1 MRVEY
6 DIVVKAITYYE
17 RAGYAYIDVPWQASL
32 DVLMVTAPCFLT
44 KEDVA
49 KANPNGFVASGEQ
62 SFLQMAID
70 KKLSK
75 GKYCCATPCFRP
87 NDDLKDGLH
96 FPNFFKVELIEY
108 IGDDLCDVTKVAGRV
123 DSMIEKAAIFMENVL
138 GKDLSIEPII
148 DDERI
153 GCQSSFCCDIVTPMT
168 KIELGSYGYRVADQ
182 IGSWIYGTGVA
193 LPRLTIVGDNK
204 WLI

>member
-6 DIVVKAITYYE
+6 DIVAKAITYYE
-17 RAGYAYIDVPWQASL
+17 LAGYSYVNAPWQVSL
-32 DVLMVTAPCFLT
+32 DALMITAPSSFN

-62 SFLQMAID
+62 SFLQMALD
-70 KKLSK
+70 KKLFK

-108 IGDDLCDVTKVAGRV
+108 MGDDICDVPKIAGKV
-123 DSMIEKAAIFMENVL
+123 DSMTEKAAIFMENIL
-138 GKDLSIEPII
+138 GKDLLIESII
-148 DDERI
+148 DDERA

-168 KIELGSYGYRVADQ
+168 KIELGSYGYRVAEQ

-193 LPRLTIVGDNK
+193 LPRLTIVGDDK
-204 WLI
+204 WRI

>member
-1 MRVEY
+1 VNIDY
-6 DIVVKAITYYE
+6 KIVAEAIAYYE
-17 RAGYAYIDVPWQASL
+17 LAGYVYIDVPWQVSFGALVITTPS
-32 DVLMVTAPCFLT
+32 FLS
-44 KEDVA
+44 KEDVV
-49 KANPNGFVASGEQ
+49 KSNPSGFVASGEQ

-108 IGDDLCDVTKVAGRV
+108 IGNDFCDTTKTAGKV

-148 DDERI
+148 DDERT
-153 GCQSSFCCDIVTPMT
+153 GCQSSLCCDIVTPMT

-182 IGSWIYGTGVA
+182 IGSWIYGTGAA
-193 LPRLTIVGDNK
+193 LPRLTIVGDDK
-204 WLI
+204 WRI

>member
-1 MRVEY
+1 MKIEY
-6 DIVVKAITYYE
+6 DIAAKAIAYYE
-17 RAGYAYIDVPWQASL
+17 LAGYAYVDVPWQVSFDAIMITVPS
-32 DVLMVTAPCFLT
+32 FFS
-44 KEDVA
+44 KEDVV
-49 KANPNGFVASGEQ
+49 KTNPNGFVASGEQ
-62 SFLQMAID
+62 SFLQMVID

-108 IGDDLCDVTKVAGRV
+108 MGDDFYDGTKVAGKV
-123 DSMIEKAAIFMENVL
+123 DSMIEKAAIFMENIL

-153 GCQSSFCCDIVTPMT
+153 GCQSSCCCDIVTPVT
-168 KIELGSYGYRVADQ
+168 NVELGSYGFRMADR

-204 WLI
+204 WRI